1 MDYGLTFQDFEI
13 PTSLFTY
20 PARFVS
26 PVWAQG
32 FECKRERCGL
42 CCLTEKPSNVP
53 TFHEVNIDK
62 CICRFYDIKKRLC
75 REYSKRPELCR
86 TYPFFIGVESNR
98 VIISTSLEC
107 PGTNT
112 GKGADEVQIVKLF
125 GEDQMTRWICLL
137 DDYYEKAVLDDGLW
151 ANAEY
156 VQHDISEKLQN
167 YFTQK
172 KCFPFSPEIA
182 EVMYRRFSELA
193 NVREPKFPSAS
204 VATTIKTLEGV
215 YIGTRLKS
223 HSLGAVRIRGSKLE
237 MCLFDE
243 NLSVVRRV
251 RIRRLQKFSELEID
265 KEARSLL
272 NDYFSLILHRPYLS
286 LATVLAHLNNIPVPL
301 NLLGSWGGA
310 FTLVDASATLIACRD
325 DLTTVDV
332 DTMREII
339 SFCEGNVLSSFVRP
353 DIVKQL

>member
-1 MDYGLTFQDFEI
+1 MEYGLTFQDFEI

-62 CICRFYDIKKRLC
+62 CVCRFYEVEKRLC
-75 REYSKRPELCR
+75 REYPRRPELCR
-86 TYPFFIGVESNR
+86 TYPFFIGVENNC

-107 PGTNT
+107 PGTDT
-112 GKGADEVQIVKLF
+112 GKGADVAQIVKMF
-125 GEDQMTRWICLL
+125 REDQMAGWIRLL
-137 DDYYEKAVLDDGLW
+137 NDYYEKAVLDHDLW
-151 ANAEY
+151 ENAEY
-156 VQHDISEKLQN
+156 VRDDISEKLQN
-167 YFTQK
+167 YFAQK
-172 KCFPFSPEIA
+172 KCFPFSPEIT
-182 EVMYRRFSELA
+182 EVMYQRFSELA
-193 NVREPKFPSAS
+193 NLREPKIPSVS
-204 VATTIKTLEGV
+204 VANLIKTLEGV

-223 HSLGAVRIRGSKLE
+223 YSLRAARIKGSKLE
-237 MCLFDE
+237 MCLFDGD
-243 NLSVVRRV
+243 LSVVRRD
-251 RIRRLQKFSELEID
+251 RIRRFQKFLELEID

-286 LATVLAHLNNIPVPL
+286 LAAFLAHLNKIPVPL
-301 NLLGSWGGA
+301 NLLSSWGGA
-310 FTLVDASATLIACRD
+310 FASIDASATMMACRD

-339 SFCEGNVLSSFVRP
+339 SFCEGNVLSSFMRP